1 MEVEHRKVEK
11 KNQLKHS
18 AVHRRGNRKKEN
30 VYIGMRKREA
40 R

>member
-11 KNQLKHS
+11 KNQLKHKR
-18 AVHRRGNRKKEN
+18 VKWKKEN
-30 VYIGMRKREA
+30 VHIGMRKREA